1 MSHQEVNWRPT
12 ANQAARE
19 LRAQTLTRLR
29 QFFTEREVLEVETPL
44 LSAAATVDPNIQSF
58 QTQYDGPGGE
68 RSLYLATSPEFAMK
82 RLLADGSGP
91 IYQVCKAFR
100 QGEAGAWHNPEF
112 TLLEWYRPGFDH
124 HRLMSEVEAL
134 VRCLAEDR
142 LALGETETLTYGE
155 AFQRELQLDPHATAL
170 PQLRQCAATAL
181 GEALP
186 HLGEDRDAWLDLLM
200 SHCVQPHLGHER
212 LTFVRD
218 YPASQA
224 ALARIRPGSPPLAE
238 RFELFYAG
246 VELAN
251 GFHELTHADEQK
263 DRFEKEQ
270 HLRQK
275 RSFNDVPMDKHLLA
289 ALDNGMPDC
298 AGVAMGLD
306 RILLLLQGGTKLSET
321 LNFPID
327 RA

>member
-1 MSHQEVNWRPT
+1 MTHQYANWRPT
-12 ANQAARE
+12 AKQAARL
-19 LRAQTLTRLR
+19 LRARTLARLR
-29 QFFTEREVLEVETPL
+29 QFFAERDVLEVETPL
-44 LSAAATVDPNIQSF
+44 LSAAATVDPNIHSF
-58 QTQYDGPGGE
+58 RTHYDGPGGE
-68 RSLYLATSPEFAMK
+68 RTLYLATSPEFAMK

-100 QGEAGAWHNPEF
+100 QGEAGDWHNPEF

-134 VRCLAEDR
+134 VRCLAEDILP
-142 LALGETETLTYGE
+142 LAETDTLTYGE
-155 AFQRELQLDPHATAL
+155 AFQRELQLDPHTASL
-170 PQLRQCAATAL
+170 PQLRQCAANVL
-181 GEALP
+181 GEDLP

-200 SHCVQPHLGHER
+200 SHCVQPNLGQGH
-212 LTFVRD
+212 LTFVHE

-224 ALARIRPGSPPLAE
+224 ALARIRPGTPPVAE

-251 GFHELTHADEQK
+251 GFHELTHAGEQK
-263 DRFEKEQ
+263 ARFEEEQ
-270 HLRQK
+270 CLRQK
-275 RSFNDVPMDKHLLA
+275 RSLSDMPMDEHLLA
-289 ALDNGMPDC
+289 ALDDGMPDC

-306 RILLLLQGGTKLSET
+306 RILLLLQGGTNLSET